1 MKRSTIDV
9 DELLTQSRNGNLT
22 QDQLATLVAAD
33 LKSRATT
40 SQSKSRRI
48 DDEPAVPSQP
58 VKPSVLF
65 ELSSLTQ
72 SIQSIQSIQSMTTF
86 IGTNLPVNVLVA
98 RRRRCA
104 RVDASIRDVLF
115 DANAPGDNDTP
126 LALSNRLGAV
136 VTGGTKVQLLDLVAR
151 RRVGKPWQSPH
162 SARIERIVIVDAA
175 ARLLVSQ
182 DVDGV
187 VVLARIAVDCR
198 VRADS
203 IVQFR
208 ELASTTTRIWHLDVG
223 DGSSSLLAVCVD
235 HCVKVFDL
243 LTPNIRS
250 KWTIKCHSLDAV
262 AVASQRRLIV
272 ALRDDALPRTT
283 VLRCFQLASATSTE
297 PISAIVGDDITVLA
311 LYADHQQN
319 VFALLF
325 DNARRIVTVC
335 GWRLAPTSLEPI
347 EGYCQTITSAVPASS
362 SSSSSS
368 IAIAPPRGSSR
379 LSAHQVSTVIGT
391 HHINQLITYI

>member
-40 SQSKSRRI
+40 NQSKARRI
-48 DDEPAVPSQP
+48 DEPSAAAASVPLQAN
-58 VKPSVLF
+58 SVPILF
-65 ELSSLTQ
+65 ELSSSTQSTQ
-72 SIQSIQSIQSMTTF
+72 SIQSTIVGSS
-86 IGTNLPVNVLVA
+86 LPANVIA
-98 RRRRCA
+98 ASWRRFA

-136 VTGGTKVQLLDLVAR
+136 VTAGTKVQLLDLVAR

-162 SARIERIVIVDAA
+162 SARIERIAIVDAA

-187 VVLARIAVDCR
+187 VVVARIAVDCR

-203 IVQFR
+203 VVQFR
-208 ELASTTTRIWHLDVG
+208 ELATTTAVASRIWQLDAG

-243 LTPNIRS
+243 LTPSIRS
-250 KWTIKCHSLDAV
+250 KWTIKCHALDAV
-262 AVASQRRLIV
+262 AVASQRRLLV
-272 ALRDDALPRTT
+272 ALRDDSRPRTT
-283 VLRCFQLASATSTE
+283 VLRCFQLASTTSAE
-297 PISAIVGDDITVLA
+297 PISVIVGDDITVLA
-311 LYADHQQN
+311 LYADQQRQN

-325 DNARRIVTVC
+325 DNARRIASVC
-335 GWRLAPTSLEPI
+335 GWRIAATSLEPI
-347 EGYCQTITSAVPASS
+347 EGYCQ
-362 SSSSSS
+362 S
-368 IAIAPPRGSSR
+368 IATAPLANAPPRGSSR
-379 LSAHQVSTVIGT
+379 LSAHQVSTVFGT
-391 HHINQLITYI
+391 HHINELITYI

>member
-48 DDEPAVPSQP
+48 DDEAAVPSQAIAQSIP
-58 VKPSVLF
+58 F
-65 ELSSLTQ
+65 ELLSSSTQ
-72 SIQSIQSIQSMTTF
+72 SVQSTQSMTT
-86 IGTNLPVNVLVA
+86 IVGTNLPVNVVVA

-126 LALSNRLGAV
+126 LSLSNRLGAV

-151 RRVGKPWQSPH
+151 RRIGKPWQSPH

-187 VVLARIAVDCR
+187 VVCR
-198 VRADS
+198 AHCRRLSCASRFNCTISRTCLDYYNYYFCFS
-203 IVQFR
+203 H
-208 ELASTTTRIWHLDVG
+208 LASGCRRWLFV
-223 DGSSSLLAVCVD
+223 SARRL
-235 HCVKVFDL
+235 
-243 LTPNIRS
+243 RR
-250 KWTIKCHSLDAV
+250 
-262 AVASQRRLIV
+262 SQR
-272 ALRDDALPRTT
+272 
-283 VLRCFQLASATSTE
+283 Q
-297 PISAIVGDDITVLA
+297 
-311 LYADHQQN
+311 
-319 VFALLF
+319 
-325 DNARRIVTVC
+325 
-335 GWRLAPTSLEPI
+335 SL
-347 EGYCQTITSAVPASS
+347 
-362 SSSSSS
+362 
-368 IAIAPPRGSSR
+368 
-379 LSAHQVSTVIGT
+379 
-391 HHINQLITYI
+391 